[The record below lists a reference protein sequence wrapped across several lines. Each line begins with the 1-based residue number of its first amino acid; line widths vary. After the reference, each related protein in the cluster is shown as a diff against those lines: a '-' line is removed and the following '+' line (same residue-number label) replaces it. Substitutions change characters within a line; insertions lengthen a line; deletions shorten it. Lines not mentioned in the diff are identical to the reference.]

1 MSDQMQTAPPPLIP
15 EVPPQQIAE
24 RVWVFPD
31 ERINLV
37 PNIGLVVGEDA
48 ALVVDTGMG
57 RRNGERLLERVRELT
72 DKPLLLTLTH
82 FHPEH
87 GWGAQAFDGS
97 ATIVYNRVQRDELE
111 EKFSPFVELF
121 SSFGPEIAE
130 LLVDVRLVRPHVVY
144 GGDEAELDLG
154 GVTVQLSYHGPA
166 HTRGDQ
172 LVLLPTERVLFA
184 GDLVEN
190 RFFPILP
197 DDDAH
202 GSEWIALLERMETLG
217 AATIVPGHGEVG
229 DPTLI
234 AVVRDYLEDVRRR
247 VNEAAANGMNVDDV
261 KSQLEPE
268 IRGRYANWDNEIWI
282 GFAIENFYGES
293 KGRRT

>member
-1 MSDQMQTAPPPLIP
+1 MSDQLQTVPPPLIP
-15 EVPPQQIAE
+15 EVPPLQIAE
-24 RVWVFPD
+24 RVWVFGD
-31 ERINLV
+31 KRINLV
-37 PNIGLVVGEDA
+37 PNIGVVVGDDA

-57 RRNGERLLERVRELT
+57 RRNGERLLERVRELS

-87 GWGAQAFDGS
+87 GWGAQAFKGV
-97 ATIVYNRVQRDELE
+97 ATIVYNRAQREELE
-111 EKFSPFVELF
+111 EKFGPFVELF

-130 LLVDVRLVRPHVVY
+130 LLADVKLVRPDVVY
-144 GGDEAELDLG
+144 SGGDAELDLG

-172 LVLLPTERVLFA
+172 IVLLPGERVLFA

-202 GSEWIALLERMETLG
+202 GSEWIALLERMEALEVT
-217 AATIVPGHGEVG
+217 TVVPGHGEVG
-229 DPTLI
+229 DTALI
-234 AVVRDYLEDVRRR
+234 GDVREYLEYVRRR
-247 VNEAAANGMNVDDV
+247 VNEVAASDTSLDDA
-261 KSQLEPE
+261 KLQLEPE
-268 IRGRYANWDNEIWI
+268 MRSRYATWDNEIWI
-282 GFAIENFYGES
+282 GFAIESFYRERSG
-293 KGRRT
+293 

>member
-1 MSDQMQTAPPPLIP
+1 MSDQLQTVPPPLIP

-24 RVWVFPD
+24 RVWVFGD

-37 PNIGLVVGEDA
+37 PNIGVVVGDDA

-57 RRNGERLLERVRELT
+57 RRNGERLLERVRELS

-87 GWGAQAFDGS
+87 GWGAQAFKGV
-97 ATIVYNRVQRDELE
+97 ATIVYNRAQREELE
-111 EKFSPFVELF
+111 EKFGPFVELF

-130 LLVDVRLVRPHVVY
+130 LLADVRLVRPDVVY
-144 GGDEAELDLG
+144 SGGDAELDLG
-154 GVTVQLSYHGPA
+154 GVTVQLNYHGPA

-172 LVLLPTERVLFA
+172 IVLLPGERVLFA

-202 GSEWIALLERMETLG
+202 GSEWIALLERMEALEVT
-217 AATIVPGHGEVG
+217 TVVPGHGEVG
-229 DPTLI
+229 DAALI
-234 AVVRDYLEDVRRR
+234 GDVREYLEYVRRR
-247 VNEAAANGMNVDDV
+247 VNEAAASDTSLEDA
-261 KSQLEPE
+261 KLQLEPE
-268 IRGRYANWDNEIWI
+268 IRSRYATWDNEIWI
-282 GFAIENFYGES
+282 GFAIESFYRERG
-293 KGRRT
+293 G

>member
-1 MSDQMQTAPPPLIP
+1 MSDQVQTMPTPLIP

-24 RVWVFPD
+24 RVWVFSD
-31 ERINLV
+31 GRINLV
-37 PNIGLVVGEDA
+37 PNIGVVVGDDA
-48 ALVVDTGMG
+48 TLVVDTGMG
-57 RRNGERLLERVRELT
+57 RRNGERLLERVRELS

-87 GWGAQAFDGS
+87 GWGAQAFAGA
-97 ATIVYNRVQRDELE
+97 ATIVYNRVQREELE
-111 EKFSPFVELF
+111 EKFGAFVELF

-130 LLVDVRLVRPHVVY
+130 LLSDVRLVRPHVVY

-172 LVLLPTERVLFA
+172 LVLIPSERVLFT

-197 DDDAH
+197 DEDAH
-202 GSEWIALLERMETLG
+202 GSDWIALLERLEALE
-217 AATIVPGHGEVG
+217 ATTVVPGHGEVG
-229 DPTLI
+229 EDALI
-234 AVVRDYLEDVRRR
+234 GEVREYLEYVRSR
-247 VNEAAANGMNVDDV
+247 VAEAFAIGTTLDEV

-268 IRGRYANWDNEIWI
+268 IRSRYSTWDNEIWI
-282 GFAIENFYGES
+282 GFAIENFYREH
-293 KGRRT
+293 TA

>member
-1 MSDQMQTAPPPLIP
+1 MSDQIQAVPPPLIP

-24 RVWVFPD
+24 RVWVFTD

-37 PNIGLVVGEDA
+37 PNIGVVVGEDA
-48 ALVVDTGMG
+48 TLVVDTGMG
-57 RRNGERLLERVRELT
+57 RRNGERLLERVREIS

-87 GWGAQAFDGS
+87 GWGAQAFEGG
-97 ATIVYNRVQRDELE
+97 ATIVYNRVQREELE
-111 EKFSPFVELF
+111 QKFRPFVELF

-130 LLVDVRLVRPHVVY
+130 LLEDVRLVRPQIVY
-144 GGDEAELDLG
+144 DGDEAELDLG

-172 LVLLPTERVLFA
+172 LVLLPSERVLFT

-197 DDDAH
+197 DEDAH
-202 GSEWIALLERMETLG
+202 GSEWIALLERMEALE
-217 AATIVPGHGEVG
+217 ATTVVPGHGEVG
-229 DPTLI
+229 EIALI
-234 AVVRDYLEDVRRR
+234 AEVREYLEYVRMR
-247 VNEAAANGMNVDDV
+247 VNEAVANGTTLDDV

-268 IRGRYANWDNEIWI
+268 IRRRYPTWDNEIWI
-282 GFAIENFYGES
+282 GFGIENFYRERS
-293 KGRRT
+293 D

>member
-1 MSDQMQTAPPPLIP
+1 MSDQLQTVPPPLIP

-24 RVWVFPD
+24 RVWVFGD

-37 PNIGLVVGEDA
+37 PNIGVVVGDDA

-57 RRNGERLLERVRELT
+57 RRNGERLLERVRELS

-87 GWGAQAFDGS
+87 GWGAQAFKGV
-97 ATIVYNRVQRDELE
+97 ATIVYNRAQREELE
-111 EKFSPFVELF
+111 EKFGPFVELF

-130 LLVDVRLVRPHVVY
+130 LLADVRLVRPDVVY
-144 GGDEAELDLG
+144 SGGDAELDLG
-154 GVTVQLSYHGPA
+154 GVTVQLNYHGPA

-172 LVLLPTERVLFA
+172 IVLLPGERVLFA

-197 DDDAH
+197 DEDAH
-202 GSEWIALLERMETLG
+202 GSEWIALLERMEALEVT
-217 AATIVPGHGEVG
+217 TVVPGHGEVG
-229 DPTLI
+229 DAALI
-234 AVVRDYLEDVRRR
+234 GDVREYLEYVRRR
-247 VNEAAANGMNVDDV
+247 VNEAAASDTSLEDA
-261 KSQLEPE
+261 KLQLEPE
-268 IRGRYANWDNEIWI
+268 IRSRYATWDNEIWI
-282 GFAIENFYGES
+282 GFAIESFYRERG
-293 KGRRT
+293 G

>member
-1 MSDQMQTAPPPLIP
+1 
-15 EVPPQQIAE
+15 
-24 RVWVFPD
+24 VFGD

-37 PNIGLVVGEDA
+37 PNIGVVVGDDV

-57 RRNGERLLERVRELT
+57 RRNGERLLERVRELS

-87 GWGAQAFDGS
+87 GWGAQAFKGV
-97 ATIVYNRVQRDELE
+97 ATIVYNRAQREELE
-111 EKFSPFVELF
+111 EKFGPFVELF

-130 LLVDVRLVRPHVVY
+130 LLSDVRLVRPDVVY
-144 GGDEAELDLG
+144 AGDEAELDLG

-172 LVLLPTERVLFA
+172 LVLLPSERVLFA

-197 DDDAH
+197 DEDAH
-202 GSEWIALLERMETLG
+202 GSEWIALLERMEALE
-217 AATIVPGHGEVG
+217 ATTVVPGHGEVG
-229 DPTLI
+229 QAALI
-234 AVVRDYLEDVRRR
+234 GDVREYLEYVRRR
-247 VNEAAANGMNVDDV
+247 VNEAAASDTSLEDA
-261 KSQLEPE
+261 KLQLEPE
-268 IRGRYANWDNEIWI
+268 IRSRYATWDNEIWI
-282 GFAIENFYGES
+282 GFAIESFYRERG
-293 KGRRT
+293 G

>member
-1 MSDQMQTAPPPLIP
+1 MGDQLQTGPQPLIP

-57 RRNGERLLERVRELT
+57 RRNGERLLERVRELA

-97 ATIVYNRVQRDELE
+97 ATIVYNRVQREELE

-130 LLVDVRLVRPHVVY
+130 LLTDVRLVRPHVVY
-144 GGDEAELDLG
+144 GGNEAELDLG

-172 LVLLPTERVLFA
+172 LVLLPTENVLFT

-197 DDDAH
+197 DEDAH
-202 GSEWIALLERMETLG
+202 GSEWLALLERMEALE
-217 AATIVPGHGEVG
+217 AATVVPGHGEVG
-229 DPTLI
+229 DPALI
-234 AVVRDYLEDVRRR
+234 ADVREYLEYVRRR
-247 VNEAAANGMNVDDV
+247 VDEAATNGVSLDDA

-268 IRGRYANWDNEIWI
+268 IRSRYATWDNEIWI
-282 GFAIENFYGES
+282 GFAIENFYRERG
-293 KGRRT
+293 G

>member
-1 MSDQMQTAPPPLIP
+1 MSDQTQTATQPLLP
-15 EVPPQQIAE
+15 EVSPQQVAE

-37 PNIGLVVGEDA
+37 PNIGVVVGDDS

-72 DKPLLLTLTH
+72 DEKPLLLTLTH

-87 GWGAQAFDGS
+87 GWGAQAFHGD
-97 ATIVYNRVQRDELE
+97 ATIVYNRIQREELE

-130 LLVDVRLVRPHVVY
+130 LLADVELVRPHVVY
-144 GGDEAELDLG
+144 ADAAELDLG
-154 GVTVQLSYHGPA
+154 GVTVRLSHRGPA

-172 LVLLPTERVLFA
+172 LVLLPAERVLFA

-197 DDDAH
+197 DEDAH
-202 GSEWIALLERMETLG
+202 GSKWIELLERMEALEP
-217 AATIVPGHGEVG
+217 ATVVPGHGEVG
-229 DPTLI
+229 DAGLI
-234 AVVRDYLEDVRRR
+234 EEVREYLEHVRGR
-247 VNEAAANGMNVDDV
+247 VGETAAAGASLDEA
-261 KSQLEPE
+261 KTQLEPE
-268 IRGRYANWDNEIWI
+268 IRRRYATWDNEIWI
-282 GFAIENFYGES
+282 GFAIENFYRE
-293 KGRRT
+293 RNA

>member
-1 MSDQMQTAPPPLIP
+1 MSDQVQIAPPPLIP
-15 EVPPQQIAE
+15 ESPPQQIAE
-24 RVWVFPD
+24 RVWVIPD

-57 RRNGERLLERVRELT
+57 RRNGERLLERVREIT
-72 DKPLLLTLTH
+72 SRPLLLTLTH

-87 GWGAQAFDGS
+87 GWGAQAFDDA
-97 ATIVYNRVQRDELE
+97 ATIVYNLVQREELE
-111 EKFSPFVELF
+111 AKFSAFVELF

-130 LLVDVRLVRPHVVY
+130 LLADVKLVRPHVVY
-144 GGDEAELDLG
+144 AGESAELDLG

-172 LVLLPTERVLFA
+172 LVLLPNERVLFA

-197 DDDAH
+197 DEDAR
-202 GSEWIALLERMETLG
+202 GSDWIALLERMQGLE

-229 DPTLI
+229 DGALI
-234 AVVRDYLEDVRRR
+234 EEVRTYLEYVRSR
-247 VNEAAANGMNVDDV
+247 VDEIAADATSLDEV
-261 KSQLEPE
+261 KRQLEPE
-268 IRGRYANWDNEIWI
+268 IRSRYATWDNEIWI
-282 GFAIENFYGES
+282 GFAIENFYRERSG
-293 KGRRT
+293 

>member
-1 MSDQMQTAPPPLIP
+1 MSDQLQTVPPPLIP

-24 RVWVFPD
+24 RVWVFGD

-37 PNIGLVVGEDA
+37 PNIGVVLGDDA

-57 RRNGERLLERVRELT
+57 RRNGERLLERVRELS

-87 GWGAQAFDGS
+87 GWGAQAFKGV
-97 ATIVYNRVQRDELE
+97 ATIVYNRAQREELE
-111 EKFSPFVELF
+111 EKFGPFVELF

-130 LLVDVRLVRPHVVY
+130 LLADVRLVRPDVVY
-144 GGDEAELDLG
+144 SGGDAELDLG
-154 GVTVQLSYHGPA
+154 GVTVQLNYHGPA

-172 LVLLPTERVLFA
+172 IVLLPGERVLFA

-202 GSEWIALLERMETLG
+202 GSEWIALLERMEALEVT
-217 AATIVPGHGEVG
+217 TVVPGHGEVG
-229 DPTLI
+229 DAALI
-234 AVVRDYLEDVRRR
+234 GDVREYLEYVRRR
-247 VNEAAANGMNVDDV
+247 VNEAAASDTSLEDA
-261 KSQLEPE
+261 KLQLEPE
-268 IRGRYANWDNEIWI
+268 IRSRYATWDNEIWI
-282 GFAIENFYGES
+282 GFAIESFYRERG
-293 KGRRT
+293 G

>member
-1 MSDQMQTAPPPLIP
+1 MSDQVQTALPPLIP

-87 GWGAQAFDGS
+87 GWGAQAFHGV

-111 EKFSPFVELF
+111 EKFRPFVELF

-130 LLVDVRLVRPHVVY
+130 LLADVKLVRPHVVY
-144 GGDEAELDLG
+144 GDDNADLDLG
-154 GVTVQLSYHGPA
+154 GVTVQLGYHGPA
-166 HTRGDQ
+166 HTKGDQ
-172 LVLLPTERVLFA
+172 LVLLPTEGVLFA

-202 GSEWIALLERMETLG
+202 GSEWLALLEWMQALEP
-217 AATIVPGHGEVG
+217 ATVVPGHGEVG
-229 DPTLI
+229 DAALI
-234 AVVRDYLEDVRRR
+234 EEVRAYLEYVRGR
-247 VNEAAANGMNVDDV
+247 VDETAAKGARVDDV

-268 IRGRYANWDNEIWI
+268 IRSRYATWDNEIWI
-282 GFAIENFYGES
+282 GFAIENFYRERSG
-293 KGRRT
+293 

>member
-1 MSDQMQTAPPPLIP
+1 MSDQVQTVPPPLIP

-24 RVWVFPD
+24 RVWVFGD
-31 ERINLV
+31 ARINLV
-37 PNIGLVVGEDA
+37 PNIGVVVGDDA

-57 RRNGERLLERVRELT
+57 RRNGERLLERVRELS

-87 GWGAQAFDGS
+87 GWGAQAFKGV
-97 ATIVYNRVQRDELE
+97 ATIVYNRAQREELE
-111 EKFSPFVELF
+111 EKFGPFVELF

-130 LLVDVRLVRPHVVY
+130 LLADVKLVRPDVVY
-144 GGDEAELDLG
+144 SGGDAELDLG

-172 LVLLPTERVLFA
+172 IVLLPGERVLFA

-202 GSEWIALLERMETLG
+202 GSEWIALLERMEALEVT
-217 AATIVPGHGEVG
+217 TVVPGHGEVG
-229 DPTLI
+229 DTALI
-234 AVVRDYLEDVRRR
+234 GDVREYLEHVRRR
-247 VNEAAANGMNVDDV
+247 VNEAAASDTSLDDA
-261 KSQLEPE
+261 KLQLEPE
-268 IRGRYANWDNEIWI
+268 IRSRYATWDNEIWI
-282 GFAIENFYGES
+282 GFAIESFYRERSG
-293 KGRRT
+293 

>member
-1 MSDQMQTAPPPLIP
+1 MSDQTQTAPQPLLP
-15 EVPPQQIAE
+15 EVSPQPIAE

-37 PNIGLVVGEDA
+37 PNIGVVVGEDA

-57 RRNGERLLERVRELT
+57 RRNGERLLARVRELT
-72 DKPLLLTLTH
+72 EEKPLLLTLTH

-87 GWGAQAFDGS
+87 GWGAQAFDGA
-97 ATIVYNRVQRDELE
+97 ATIVYNLVQREELE
-111 EKFSPFVELF
+111 EKFSAFVELF

-130 LLVDVRLVRPHVVY
+130 LLADVKLVRPHVVY
-144 GGDEAELDLG
+144 AGESAELDLG

-172 LVLLPTERVLFA
+172 LILLPNERVLFA

-197 DDDAH
+197 DEDAR
-202 GSEWIALLERMETLG
+202 GSDWIALLERMQGLE

-229 DPTLI
+229 GAALI
-234 AVVRDYLEDVRRR
+234 EEVRTYLEYVRSR
-247 VNEAAANGMNVDDV
+247 VDETAASGTSLDEA
-261 KSQLEPE
+261 KRQLEPE
-268 IRGRYANWDNEIWI
+268 IRSRYATWDNEIWI
-282 GFAIENFYGES
+282 GFAIENFYRERSG
-293 KGRRT
+293 

>member
-1 MSDQMQTAPPPLIP
+1 MSDQIQAVPPPLIP

-24 RVWVFPD
+24 RVWVFTD

-37 PNIGLVVGEDA
+37 PNIGVVVGEDA
-48 ALVVDTGMG
+48 TLVVDTGMG
-57 RRNGERLLERVRELT
+57 RRNGERLLERVREIS

-87 GWGAQAFDGS
+87 GWGAQAFEGG
-97 ATIVYNRVQRDELE
+97 ATIVYNRVQREELE
-111 EKFSPFVELF
+111 QKFRPFVELF

-130 LLVDVRLVRPHVVY
+130 LLEDVRLVRPHIVY
-144 GGDEAELDLG
+144 DGDAAELDLG
-154 GVTVQLSYHGPA
+154 GVTAQLSYHGPA

-172 LVLLPTERVLFA
+172 LVLLPGERVLFT

-197 DDDAH
+197 DEDAH
-202 GSEWIALLERMETLG
+202 GSEWIALLERMEALE
-217 AATIVPGHGEVG
+217 ATTVVPGHGEVG
-229 DPTLI
+229 EI
-234 AVVRDYLEDVRRR
+234 AIIGEVREYLEYVRMR
-247 VNEAAANGMNVDDV
+247 VNEAVANGTTLDDV

-268 IRGRYANWDNEIWI
+268 IRGRYPTWDNEIWI
-282 GFAIENFYGES
+282 GFAIENFYRERS
-293 KGRRT
+293 A

>member
-1 MSDQMQTAPPPLIP
+1 MSDQTQTAPQPLLP
-15 EVPPQQIAE
+15 EVSPQPIAE

-37 PNIGLVVGEDA
+37 PNIGVVVGEDA

-57 RRNGERLLERVRELT
+57 RRNGERLLARVRELT
-72 DKPLLLTLTH
+72 EEKPLLLTLTH

-87 GWGAQAFDGS
+87 GWGAQAFHGG
-97 ATIVYNRVQRDELE
+97 ATIVYNRIQREELE

-130 LLVDVRLVRPHVVY
+130 LLADVELVRPHVVY
-144 GGDEAELDLG
+144 ADAAELDLG
-154 GVTVQLSYHGPA
+154 GVTVQLSHEGPA

-172 LVLLPTERVLFA
+172 LVLLPAERVLFA

-197 DDDAH
+197 DEDAQ
-202 GSEWIALLERMETLG
+202 GSKWIELLERMQALEP
-217 AATIVPGHGEVG
+217 ATVVPGHGEVG
-229 DPTLI
+229 DAGLI
-234 AVVRDYLEDVRRR
+234 EDAREYLEHVRAR
-247 VNEAAANGMNVDDV
+247 VDETAAVGASLDEA
-261 KSQLEPE
+261 KTELEPE
-268 IRGRYANWDNEIWI
+268 IRRRYANWDNEIWI
-282 GFAIENFYGES
+282 GFAIENFYRE
-293 KGRRT
+293 RNA

>member
-1 MSDQMQTAPPPLIP
+1 MSDQLQTVPPPLIP

-24 RVWVFPD
+24 RVWVFGD

-37 PNIGLVVGEDA
+37 PNIGVVVGDDA

-57 RRNGERLLERVRELT
+57 RRNGERLLERVRELS

-87 GWGAQAFDGS
+87 GWGAQAFKGV
-97 ATIVYNRVQRDELE
+97 ATIVYNRAQREELE
-111 EKFSPFVELF
+111 EKFGPFVELF

-130 LLVDVRLVRPHVVY
+130 LLADVRLARPDVVY
-144 GGDEAELDLG
+144 SGGDAELDLG

-172 LVLLPTERVLFA
+172 LVLLPSERVLFA

-197 DDDAH
+197 DEDAH
-202 GSEWIALLERMETLG
+202 GSEWIALLERMEVLE
-217 AATIVPGHGEVG
+217 ATTVVPGHGEVG
-229 DPTLI
+229 EAALI
-234 AVVRDYLEDVRRR
+234 GDVREYLEYVRRR
-247 VNEAAANGMNVDDV
+247 VNEAVASDTSLEDA
-261 KSQLEPE
+261 KLQLVPE
-268 IRGRYANWDNEIWI
+268 IRSRYATWDNEIWI
-282 GFAIENFYGES
+282 GFAIESFYRERG
-293 KGRRT
+293 G

>member
-1 MSDQMQTAPPPLIP
+1 MSDQVQTALPPLIP

-37 PNIGLVVGEDA
+37 PNIGVVVGEDA
-48 ALVVDTGMG
+48 ALVIDTGMG
-57 RRNGERLLERVRELT
+57 RRNGERLLERVRELS

-87 GWGAQAFDGS
+87 GWGAQAFDGG
-97 ATIVYNRVQRDELE
+97 ATIVYNRVQREELE

-121 SSFGPEIAE
+121 SNFGPEIAE
-130 LLVDVRLVRPHVVY
+130 LLADVRLVRPHVVY
-144 GGDEAELDLG
+144 GGNEAELDLG

-172 LVLLPTERVLFA
+172 LVLLPTERVLFS

-197 DDDAH
+197 DEDAH
-202 GSEWIALLERMETLG
+202 GSEWLALLERMETLE
-217 AATIVPGHGEVG
+217 AATVVPGHGEVG
-229 DPTLI
+229 DAALI
-234 AVVRDYLEDVRRR
+234 AEVREYLEYVRRR
-247 VNEAAANGMNVDDV
+247 VNEAAADGMSLNGA

-268 IRGRYANWDNEIWI
+268 IRNRYATWDNEIWI
-282 GFAIENFYGES
+282 GFAIENFYRERNG
-293 KGRRT
+293 

>member
-1 MSDQMQTAPPPLIP
+1 MSDQVQTVPPPLIP
-15 EVPPQQIAE
+15 EVPPHKIAE
-24 RVWVFPD
+24 HVWVFPD

-57 RRNGERLLERVRELT
+57 RRNGERLLERVRDLT

-97 ATIVYNRVQRDELE
+97 ATIVYNRVQRDELQ

-121 SSFGPEIAE
+121 SSFGQEIAE
-130 LLVDVRLVRPHVVY
+130 VLADVRLVRPHVVY

-197 DDDAH
+197 DEDAH
-202 GSEWIALLERMETLG
+202 GRKWLALLERMEALE
-217 AATIVPGHGEVG
+217 AATVVPGHGEIG

-234 AVVRDYLEDVRRR
+234 ADVHEYLEYVRGR
-247 VNEAAANGMNVDDV
+247 VDETAAHGTSLEDA
-261 KSQLEPE
+261 KTQLEPE
-268 IRGRYANWDNEIWI
+268 IRSRYATWDNEIWI
-282 GFAIENFYGES
+282 GFAIENFYRERSG
-293 KGRRT
+293 

>member
-1 MSDQMQTAPPPLIP
+1 MSDQVQTVPPPLIP

-24 RVWVFPD
+24 RVWVFKD

-37 PNIGLVVGEDA
+37 PNIGVVVGDDA

-57 RRNGERLLERVRELT
+57 RRNGERLLERVRELS

-87 GWGAQAFDGS
+87 GWGAQAFEGV
-97 ATIVYNRVQRDELE
+97 ATIVYNRVQREELE
-111 EKFSPFVELF
+111 EKFGPFVELF

-130 LLVDVRLVRPHVVY
+130 LLADARLVRPDVVY

-172 LVLLPTERVLFA
+172 LVLLPSERVLFA

-197 DDDAH
+197 DEDAR
-202 GSEWIALLERMETLG
+202 GSEWIALLERMEALE
-217 AATIVPGHGEVG
+217 ATTVVPGHGEVG
-229 DPTLI
+229 EAALI
-234 AVVRDYLEDVRRR
+234 GDVREYLEYVRRR
-247 VNEAAANGMNVDDV
+247 VNEAATSGTTLNDA
-261 KSQLEPE
+261 KIQLEPE
-268 IRGRYANWDNEIWI
+268 IRSRYATWDNEIWI
-282 GFAIENFYGES
+282 GFAIESFYREHNG
-293 KGRRT
+293 